1 MADASHVHLHFQ
13 RHERVG
19 SYEVREQVAG
29 GGTSIVYRAQ
39 DTVLDR
45 RVALKQVVAALDHE
59 ELQAAV
65 DREVEAHKQA
75 ARQDTQHILQIIETL
90 RTDRGPV
97 IVTEWVDGPSLE
109 KILTLQA
116 TPMPVRQA
124 LGIVAAT
131 ALGLKSIHAAGL
143 IHRDLKPANVLLPRA
158 GGLKLADFGLAAALA
173 DEATLSAG
181 SARYLAPEILRGETA
196 DARSDLYSLG
206 VIAYELL
213 AGRDH
218 FNQAF
223 RSVLRD
229 ERHTAMRWLKWHTNP
244 RTTAPSLQSLVPEI
258 PDEVSD
264 LVARLMDKDP
274 VKRVASADELL
285 AAIRRGA
292 TTADAPSAD
301 DAEQST
307 NGDAS
312 SAATSTGDTARL
324 PKRSRWPAIAAIVVG
339 LAVVV
344 AAVFVF
350 EGIQQRRADRER
362 LAAEARSMMREG
374 REALNQNQYDQAL
387 TSFDDV
393 LNVAPDDSRMAAEA
407 RAYSL
412 IAEGRALD
420 ADDRHAAALEK
431 YEQAQAIGV
440 VNRDRIRELIRSSRA
455 GLNFERIASS
465 IARQLD
471 EGHFDRAFTE
481 LQELK
486 GMTALTAAEKAR
498 VDQLATTLEDRRA
511 QQQRREVLNEAE
523 QLADRG
529 ELQAAI
535 DMLQRQHDRS
545 PHHELDAAL
554 DRLARERN
562 LEQASRDAE
571 QALANDD
578 LQAAIDALQQ
588 MQRLNPDDER
598 AERIDEIRS
607 RVALAEARRL
617 MAEGRHDRAE
627 VKLLESL
634 QLHENPQA
642 EALLENMG
650 EAKRQAALVRAG
662 DQAMSEN
669 DYAQAIGQYRDALEL
684 GSTPELRDK
693 LREAR
698 LRREIAKANQSL
710 EAGEIAD
717 ARDAV
722 QQAQQIDATDPRV
735 TNLQDVIETRG
746 RYLELLDAA
755 DAARE
760 QSDFGRAKRLYIDAR
775 DVLDT
780 PEVRERIDLVDYQ
793 HLVAQARSA
802 MAAERY
808 TAARALLLS
817 AADIK
822 RTREV
827 LDLLDQLPISG
838 NES

>member
-1 MADASHVHLHFQ
+1 MSDASPEHLHFQ

-19 SYEVREQVAG
+19 SYEVREQVGG
-29 GGTSIVYRAQ
+29 GGTSIVYRGQ
-39 DTVLDR
+39 DTVLER
-45 RVALKQVVAALDHE
+45 RVALKQVVAALDDDD
-59 ELQAAV
+59 LQAAV

-75 ARQDTQHILQIIETL
+75 ARQDPQHILQIIETL

-109 KILTLQA
+109 KILTLQT

-124 LGIVAAT
+124 LGIVAAA
-131 ALGLKSIHAAGL
+131 ALALKSIHAAGL
-143 IHRDLKPANVLLPRA
+143 IHRDLKPANILMPRA
-158 GGLKLADFGLAAALA
+158 GGLKLADFGLAGALA

-206 VIAYELL
+206 VIAYEML

-258 PDEVSD
+258 PDEVND

-285 AAIRRGA
+285 SAIRRGA

-301 DAEQST
+301 DAEQSA
-307 NGDAS
+307 NGDAA
-312 SAATSTGDTARL
+312 SAPSSTGDTARL
-324 PKRSRWPAIAAIVVG
+324 PRRRRWPAIAAIVVG

-344 AAVFVF
+344 GAVFVF
-350 EGIQQRRADRER
+350 EGIQQRRAEREQRAAEARAQFRDGREALRRDNFDTAVARFGDVLDIAPGDSR
-362 LAAEARSMMREG
+362 LAAEAR
-374 REALNQNQYDQAL
+374 AW
-387 TSFDDV
+387 
-393 LNVAPDDSRMAAEA
+393 
-407 RAYSL
+407 SL

-420 ADDRHAAALEK
+420 ADNRHAAALEK
-431 YEQAQAIGV
+431 YEQAQRIGAV
-440 VNRDRIRELIRSSRA
+440 DRERVRELIRSSRA
-455 GLNFERIASS
+455 GLNFDRIAAS
-465 IARQLD
+465 IEQQLR
-471 EGHFDRAFTE
+471 EGQFDRAFTQ

-498 VDQLATTLEDRRA
+498 VDQLATMLEDRRT
-511 QQQRREVLNEAE
+511 QRLRQEMLEEAR
-523 QLADRG
+523 QLAEDG
-529 ELQAAI
+529 DLQAAI
-535 DMLQRQHDRS
+535 DMLQRQQERS
-545 PHHELDAAL
+545 PHHELDAAI
-554 DRLARERN
+554 DRLVRERD
-562 LEQASRDAE
+562 LEQARRDAE
-571 QALANDD
+571 QALSNDN
-578 LQAAIDALQQ
+578 LEAAVDALQE
-588 MQRLNPDDER
+588 MQRLDPDDER

-617 MAEGRHDRAE
+617 MDEGRHDRAE
-627 VKLLESL
+627 IKLLESM
-634 QLHENPQA
+634 QLHENEQA
-642 EALLENMG
+642 RALLDNMG

-662 DQAMSEN
+662 DQAMSVG
-669 DYAQAIGQYRDALEL
+669 DFAQAIGQYRDALEL
-684 GSTPELRDK
+684 GGSPELEDK

-698 LRREIAKANQSL
+698 LRRAIARATQAL
-710 EAGEIAD
+710 DAGEIAD

-722 QQAQQIDATDPRV
+722 QEAGQIDATDPRV
-735 TNLQDVIETRG
+735 TNLQDVIDTRG
-746 RYLELLDAA
+746 RYLELLDRA

-822 RTREV
+822 RTQEV
-827 LDLLDQLPISG
+827 LDLLDQLPTSG
-838 NES
+838 SES